1 MSHPEQSEDLSEQSE
16 DLSEQSEG
24 SFREYEGS
32 WSRSDSR
39 YTPAGFRM
47 RPVVISSSARDLTLQ
62 LERKKDSRRSL
73 EITMPGSLNSA
84 SSATCNAIGDGRI
97 SSALRPAACA
107 KRRSTR
113 PWSRPAES
121 SSSMQATNECR
132 SARRRRLR

>member
-1 MSHPEQSEDLSEQSE
+1 MSHPEQSEGSSEQSEGSSEQSEGSSEQSEGSSEQSE

-39 YTPAGFRM
+39 CTPAGFRM
-47 RPVVISSSARDLTLQ
+47 RPVVILSSARDLTLQ

-84 SSATCNAIGDGRI
+84 SSATCNAIGSG
-97 SSALRPAACA
+97 
-107 KRRSTR
+107 
-113 PWSRPAES
+113 
-121 SSSMQATNECR
+121 
-132 SARRRRLR
+132 